1 MRFLRVFMTPP
12 DDSSQSGTGIL
23 TYGHETK
30 GMAATDVIYDDS
42 DFEQVAN
49 IDPAAFHRN
58 VDSAIFDADRA
69 GA

>member
-1 MRFLRVFMTPP
+1 
-12 DDSSQSGTGIL
+12 
-23 TYGHETK
+23 
-30 GMAATDVIYDDS
+30 MAATDVIYDDS